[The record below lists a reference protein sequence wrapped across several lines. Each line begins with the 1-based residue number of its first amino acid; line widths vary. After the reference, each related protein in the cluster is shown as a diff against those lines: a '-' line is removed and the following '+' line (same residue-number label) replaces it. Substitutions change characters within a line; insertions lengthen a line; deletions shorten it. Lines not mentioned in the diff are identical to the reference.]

1 MKNAI
6 TQLIGKMTPQEQA
19 EVETFA
25 AFVLARRSLQ
35 TIQIMNDDISTKELT
50 KLISESGGFHWLGAK
65 EEDIYSLED
74 GEEAAWENLS

>member
-25 AFVLARRSLQ
+25 AFLLARRKLQ
-35 TIQIMNDDISTKELT
+35 NIQILNDDISIHELT
-50 KLISESGGFHWLGAK
+50 NLISELGGFNWLGGK